1 MSRPLRLHVNGREH
15 RVDVDPAMPLLL
27 VLRNVLGLTG
37 AKLGCGLEQCGACAV
52 LVDGRS
58 RLSCSASVSEFEGRD
73 ILTVEGIARTPGDAP
88 LLEALQ
94 EASAGQCG
102 YCMPGIVV
110 ALAGARR
117 AGALDEPGLRSALEP
132 HLCRCGAHPR
142 VLRAIRALATSGAGA
157 T

>member
-1 MSRPLRLHVNGREH
+1 MSESLRLRVNGQEH
-15 RVDVDPAMPLLL
+15 RVDVDPGMPLLL

-37 AKLGCGLEQCGACAV
+37 AKLGCGAEQCGACAV

-58 RLSCSASVSEFEGRD
+58 RLSCCAGVAEFIGRE
-73 ILTVEGIARTPGDAP
+73 ILTVEGIARDPADAV
-88 LLEALQ
+88 LLEAL
-94 EASAGQCG
+94 ESAAAGQCG

-117 AGALDEPGLRSALEP
+117 EGARDEASLRTALEP

-142 VLRAIRALATSGAGA
+142 ILRAVRTLSTAIAGS